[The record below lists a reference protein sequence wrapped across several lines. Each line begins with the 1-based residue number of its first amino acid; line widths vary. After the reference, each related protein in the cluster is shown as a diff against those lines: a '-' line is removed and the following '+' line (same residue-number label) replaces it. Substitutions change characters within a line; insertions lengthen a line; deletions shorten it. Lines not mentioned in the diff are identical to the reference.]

1 MRDKEL
7 KMMFGKHQEE
17 MSKAPLAASVDLSNE
32 FKSITFGTDQR
43 NVSSF
48 MWLIWEEQ
56 QKYLESSQINATCHP
71 RNPDTDVR
79 YQTFILLILTSFL
92 STSFMMFHIP
102 FMKLA
107 QNCLSNSGKG
117 KCT

>member
-71 RNPDTDVR
+71 RNPDQ
-79 YQTFILLILTSFL
+79 YQTFIFLILTSFL

-102 FMKLA
+102 FIKLA